1 VTVKGL
7 AREGKGGEHSIPV
20 ISFWSALLG
29 VTTGRPHT
37 FRSIAA
43 APRTGVVAVVLIV
56 ASLATGSLVVSRLDL
71 SSRAEAALEER
82 LGRPPTE
89 AELELAAWAG
99 RVALYVS
106 AWVMP
111 GVWLALLAFTAWAL
125 RVSWE
130 RRDRP
135 TFPVMFSLCV
145 YSFTPP
151 ALLEGLLRAIV
162 AVHRGVVMAGE
173 TGSLLRANLRALLDD
188 EIHPVLGA
196 AAQSLDVFDGWWAIL
211 LAWALVEGAGL
222 SRTGAVARVAGVM
235 AGLALGKT
243 AIVLLAG

>member
-1 VTVKGL
+1 M
-7 AREGKGGEHSIPV
+7 
-20 ISFWSALLG
+20 ISVWSALLG
-29 VTTGRPHT
+29 VTTGRPHA

-43 APRTGVVAVVLIV
+43 APRTGVVAVVLIM

-89 AELELAAWAG
+89 SELELAARAG
-99 RVALYVS
+99 RAALYVS
-106 AWVMP
+106 AWAMP

-125 RVSWE
+125 GLSWG
-130 RRDRP
+130 RREKP
-135 TFPVMFSLCV
+135 SFAVLFSLCV

-162 AVHRGVVMAGE
+162 AAHRGVLMAGE
-173 TGSLLRANLRALLDD
+173 TGSLLRANLRALLDED
-188 EIHPVLGA
+188 VNPLLGA

-211 LAWALVEGAGL
+211 LAWGLVEGAGL